1 MYKTSSQIAD
11 EVLQKL
17 AAEKASI
24 ITKGVNTARNFF
36 KGKKPG
42 YVTPKQLEES
52 MRGRFEQMK
61 SMGWK
66 GGSFKGADDGQLDQG
81 YYEDTPSQKRHW
93 PIALGGAAAG
103 ALGAHYL
110 LPNQM
115 TQSYRD
121 TASGLGDAAKA
132 SRTAYEPYFDKG
144 MERYKGKIPRELVK
158 AHNVRM
164 QDVSARGRPVS
175 KLMPAHVAQ
184 KYFKSRAFAEAM
196 PRTLL
201 GAGLGLGAGILGSS
215 MLQ

>member
-17 AAEKASI
+17 AAEKPSTI
-24 ITKGVNTARNFF
+24 VKGVNAARNFF

-52 MRGRFEQMK
+52 MQGRFEQMK

-121 TASGLGDAAKA
+121 TASGLGERAQASLKA
-132 SRTAYEPYFDKG
+132 HEPHYDPKLESEYRAFVEK
-144 MERYKGKIPRELVK
+144 VK
-158 AHNVRM
+158 ATTR
-164 QDVSARGRPVS
+164 RR
-175 KLMPAHVAQ
+175 
-184 KYFKSRAFAEAM
+184 
-196 PRTLL
+196 L
-201 GAGLGLGAGILGSS
+201 GPF
-215 MLQ
+215 